1 VDWVDDAEV
10 FCGGFALG
18 FYYVVL
24 VELFCLNDLALKG
37 GV

>member
-1 VDWVDDAEV
+1 VDDAEV
-10 FCGGFALG
+10 FCGSFALG

-24 VELFCLNDLALKG
+24 VELLCLNNLALKG